1 MRKIEKKIRRE
12 LLTSAITKLFQEVS
26 TYDETL
32 DSEKVKKIIQD
43 IDIASALQKLERAVA
58 GRKILPCAKN
68 PDMSDLEKEIQ
79 QRFSGIKFNRIIN
92 HLVTA
97 RYFGYSCFEIVY
109 NEDFSIDTL
118 VPIPYDYVNYDNM
131 TKAWEIKIG
140 SNKIPLT
147 REKFLLCIHKWN
159 PAKVT
164 GTSIFECCQQ
174 TFLDKEM
181 YRRQLRGI
189 AEKYGDLI
197 VIYPYDPNM
206 EEEDKKELKKEV
218 DLMYQANSIGVPVD
232 FEKDFDLK
240 KAVDFIKLSDLD
252 PSIYTELENREKEK
266 LIQNILGSTLTM
278 DNGGGTGSYS
288 LGEVHKEGFDEVV
301 EEICKFV
308 TDSLFQLLEIDSM
321 FFGYNPKD
329 FEFVLE
335 KIYTEA
341 DKVEQEK
348 EKETLKGV
356 KLDNLN
362 KLSST
367 GYKLTK
373 IALAEYL
380 GINEQ
385 DLEEKPVTNLGL
397 VGGPEFSKKKIDE
410 LLENVKNQDEK
421 FLEMLKEVSI
431 DWTNDISDQLKKA
444 LKRINSLED
453 LEDIEYD
460 FVNLKDKLLIAY
472 LKGFIEDLEEY
483 SIESSNEEFNP
494 FKLQPDEAVKWFLDK
509 EPSLFE
515 NLDTIQEEVNEKYFY
530 IKHSTNLETTKA
542 LYKNLLA
549 TLKDGKTFKE
559 WVKMSEDILNKTG
572 FGNNPWYLE
581 MVYRT
586 NMMSAYNA
594 GAAYHQELNKAN
606 KPYGLY
612 DAIDDSRTTDICK
625 ALDGKVYPLD
635 HEFWKYY
642 LPPNHYSCRSKRIAV
657 SKADI
662 EEYGLSVSK
671 TIPGSIKALKNEMRG
686 FYGNQI
692 NNLKKNI
699 EAKQLEIQE
708 LKAEI
713 EELMK

>member
-1 MRKIEKKIRRE
+1 M
-12 LLTSAITKLFQEVS
+12 FQ
-26 TYDETL
+26 
-32 DSEKVKKIIQD
+32 
-43 IDIASALQKLERAVA
+43 
-58 GRKILPCAKN
+58 
-68 PDMSDLEKEIQ
+68 
-79 QRFSGIKFNRIIN
+79 
-92 HLVTA
+92 
-97 RYFGYSCFEIVY
+97 
-109 NEDFSIDTL
+109 
-118 VPIPYDYVNYDNM
+118 
-131 TKAWEIKIG
+131 
-140 SNKIPLT
+140 
-147 REKFLLCIHKWN
+147 
-159 PAKVT
+159 
-164 GTSIFECCQQ
+164 
-174 TFLDKEM
+174 
-181 YRRQLRGI
+181 RQLREI
-189 AEKYGDLI
+189 SEKYGDLI
-197 VIYPYDPNM
+197 ALYPFDPNM
-206 EEEDKKELKKEV
+206 EEEEKKNLKDSVKNMSGY
-218 DLMYQANSIGVPVD
+218 DAIGVPVNFD
-232 FEKDFDLK
+232 ESFDLRK
-240 KAVDFIKLSDLD
+240 YIDFIKLSDLD
-252 PSIYTELENREKEK
+252 PSIYTELEKREKEK

-308 TDSLFQLLEIDSM
+308 TDSLFQLLELDAL
-321 FFGYNPKD
+321 FHGYNPKE

-335 KIYTEA
+335 KIYTEMDRVA
-341 DKVEQEK
+341 QDK
-348 EKETLKGV
+348 EKESLKGV

-373 IALAEYL
+373 VALAEYL
-380 GINEQ
+380 GINEK
-385 DLEEKPVTNLGL
+385 DLEEKPITNLGFG
-397 VGGPEFSKKKIDE
+397 VEFSKKKIDE

-421 FLEMLKEVSI
+421 FLEMLKEISI
-431 DWTNDISDQLKKA
+431 DWTKDISEQLKKS
-444 LKRINSLED
+444 LKEINSLED
-453 LEDIEYD
+453 LENIEYD
-460 FVNLKDKLLIAY
+460 FINLKDKLLIAY
-472 LKGFIEDLEEY
+472 LKGFMEDLEEY
-483 SIESSNEEFNP
+483 SIESSDEEFNP
-494 FKLQPDEAVKWFLDK
+494 FKVQPDEAVKWFLDK

-549 TLKDGKTFKE
+549 TLKDGKTFKD
-559 WVKMSEDILNKTG
+559 WLKMSEDILNKTG

-612 DAIDDSRTTDICK
+612 DAIDDSRTTEICK

-635 HEFWKYY
+635 HDFWKYY

-671 TIPGSIKALKNEMRG
+671 TIPNSIKALKNEMRG

-692 NNLKKNI
+692 NNLKKSI
-699 EAKQLEIQE
+699 EVKQLEIQE

>member
-1 MRKIEKKIRRE
+1 MRKIEKKFKKEFI
-12 LLTSAITKLFQEVS
+12 TSAVIKLFQDS
-26 TYDETL
+26 NTTDETL

-92 HLVTA
+92 HLITA

-118 VPIPYDYVNYDNM
+118 IPIPYNYVNYDNRN
-131 TKAWEIKIG
+131 KIWEIKVG

-147 REKFLLCIHKWN
+147 REKFLLSIHKWN
-159 PAKVT
+159 PAKAM

-174 TFLDKEM
+174 SFLDKSM
-181 YRRQLRGI
+181 FQRQLREI
-189 AEKYGDLI
+189 SEKYGDLI
-197 VIYPYDPNM
+197 TLYPFDPNM
-206 EEEDKKELKKEV
+206 EEEEKKNLKESV
-218 DLMYQANSIGVPVD
+218 ENMSGADAIGIPVNFD
-232 FEKDFDLK
+232 ENFDLRK
-240 KAVDFIKLSDLD
+240 YVDFIKLSDLD
-252 PSIYTELENREKEK
+252 PSIYTELEKREKEK

-308 TDSLFQLLEIDSM
+308 TDSLYQLLELDAL
-321 FFGYNPKD
+321 FYGYNPKD
-329 FEFVLE
+329 FEFILE
-335 KIYTEA
+335 KIYTEMDRVA
-341 DKVEQEK
+341 QDK
-348 EKETLKGV
+348 EKESLKGV

-373 IALAEYL
+373 VALAEYL
-380 GINEQ
+380 GINEK
-385 DLEEKPVTNLGL
+385 DLEEKPITNLGF
-397 VGGPEFSKKKIDE
+397 GAEFSKKKIDE

-421 FLEMLKEVSI
+421 FLEMLKDISI
-431 DWTNDISDQLKKA
+431 DWTKDISEQLKKS
-444 LKRINSLED
+444 LKGINRLED
-453 LEDIEYD
+453 LENIEYD
-460 FVNLKDKLLIAY
+460 FINLKDKLLIAY

-483 SIESSNEEFNP
+483 SIESSDDEFNP
-494 FKLQPDEAVKWFLDK
+494 FKIEPDEAVKWFLDK

-515 NLDTIQEEVNEKYFY
+515 NLDTIQEDVNEKYFY
-530 IKHSTNLETTKA
+530 IKHSTKLETTKA

-549 TLKDGKTFKE
+549 TLKDGKTFKD
-559 WVKMSEDILNKTG
+559 WLKMSEDILNKTG

-612 DAIDDSRTTDICK
+612 DAIDDSRTTEICK

-635 HEFWKYY
+635 HDFWKYY

-671 TIPGSIKALKNEMRG
+671 TIPNSIKALKSEMRG

-692 NNLKKNI
+692 NNLKKSI
-699 EAKQLEIQE
+699 ETKQLEIQE